1 MKNFTK
7 KLAGGLIAISMLLAI
22 PVFAA
27 SKPSTP
33 KIKAI
38 SNVGKNS
45 VTLPISDSSLA
56 GKSIVVK
63 ITYTNKHSKKSKTIT
78 RVTKLDSSGNGSVKI
93 SGLAS
98 HTAYTFKIKVK
109 QNSSGAGYSNTSQSV
124 SKTTSS

>member
-1 MKNFTK
+1 MKNSAK
-7 KLAGGLIAISMLLAI
+7 KIAGGLLVVGMFLAI

-27 SKPSTP
+27 AKPSTP
-33 KIKAI
+33 KIGKI

-45 VTLPISDSSLA
+45 ITLPISDSSLA

-63 ITYTNKHSKKSKTIT
+63 ITYTNKNSGKSKTIT
-78 RVTKLDSSGNGSVKI
+78 RVTKLDSSGKGSVKI

-98 HTAYTFKIKVK
+98 HTTYTFKIQVK
-109 QNSSGAGYSNTSQSV
+109 RNSSGAEYSNTSQSV